1 MDRRF
6 DGHIIMQEGIASKH
20 TAVEFRRAGAIRYD
34 LFTDSLGQE
43 KAVDVKLATDL
54 IVLRDIYDTAV
65 ILSGDQDY
73 VPAVQVVK
81 DSGKRVVNVAFRAR
95 NGSPLPGGARRL
107 NQVTDNSLEI
117 EYATL
122 NSFLNIH

>member
-1 MDRRF
+1 MPHKRTAPSLTGRF
-6 DGHIIMQEGIASKH
+6 IWYNQVRFGVLVLRYIIP
-20 TAVEFRRAGAIRYD
+20 
-34 LFTDSLGQE
+34 
-43 KAVDVKLATDL
+43 
-54 IVLRDIYDTAV
+54 IVLRDIYDTAI

-117 EYATL
+117 EYAKL
-122 NSFLNIH
+122 NSYLNIR